1 MNFKIGDL
9 VIHCREGLAKISSIS
24 EVDGRDFY
32 LVISQRQGNETI
44 YVPVDRADLIV
55 RPLMN
60 EKEADEILEYM
71 RGISLEFNRNT
82 KQRRDL
88 YKKKLSSGDVY
99 ELSYLFRQYQLCKK
113 YPDEV
118 KLGQVDIDMLSYATN
133 NLLDEFALSYNVPRE
148 KVEEF
153 IYSRL

>member
-24 EVDGRDFY
+24 EVDGRPFY

-55 RPLMN
+55 RPLMD
-60 EKEADEILEYM
+60 EKEADAILEYM
-71 RGISLEFNRNT
+71 RGIDLEFNRNT

-113 YPDEV
+113 YPEEV
-118 KLGQVDIDMLSYATN
+118 KLGQVDIDMLSYATD

-148 KVEEF
+148 KIEEF
-153 IYSRL
+153 VYSRL

>member
-113 YPDEV
+113 FPDEV

>member
-24 EVDGRDFY
+24 EVDGRQFY
-32 LVISQRQGNETI
+32 IVISQRQGNETI

-60 EKEADEILEYM
+60 AKEADAILEYM
-71 RGISLEFNRNT
+71 RGIDLEFNRNT

-113 YPDEV
+113 YPEEV
-118 KLGQVDIDMLSYATN
+118 KLGQVDIDMLSYATD
-133 NLLDEFALSYNVPRE
+133 NLLDEFALSYNVPRD
-148 KVEEF
+148 KIEEF
-153 IYSRL
+153 VYSRL

>member
-24 EVDGRDFY
+24 EVDGRQFY
-32 LVISQRQGNETI
+32 IVISQRQGNETI

-55 RPLMN
+55 RPLMD
-60 EKEADEILEYM
+60 EKEADAILEYM
-71 RGISLEFNRNT
+71 RGIDLEFNRNT

-113 YPDEV
+113 YPEEV
-118 KLGQVDIDMLSYATN
+118 KLGQVDIDMLSYATD

-148 KVEEF
+148 KIEEF
-153 IYSRL
+153 VYSRL

>member
-24 EVDGRDFY
+24 EVDGRQFY
-32 LVISQRQGNETI
+32 IVISQRQGNETI

-60 EKEADEILEYM
+60 ANEADAILEYM
-71 RGISLEFNRNT
+71 RGIDLEFNRNT

-113 YPDEV
+113 YPEEV
-118 KLGQVDIDMLSYATN
+118 KLGQVDIDMLSYATD
-133 NLLDEFALSYNVPRE
+133 NLLDEFALSYNVPRD
-148 KVEEF
+148 KIEEF
-153 IYSRL
+153 VYSRL

>member
-24 EVDGRDFY
+24 EVDGRQFY
-32 LVISQRQGNETI
+32 LVISHRQGNETI

-55 RPLMN
+55 RPLMD
-60 EKEADEILEYM
+60 EKEADGILEYM
-71 RGISLEFNRNT
+71 RGIDLEFNRNT

-113 YPDEV
+113 YPEEV
-118 KLGQVDIDMLSYATN
+118 KLGQVDIDMLSYATD

-148 KVEEF
+148 KIEEF
-153 IYSRL
+153 VYSRL

>member
-24 EVDGRDFY
+24 EVDGRQFY
-32 LVISQRQGNETI
+32 IVISQRQGNETI

-60 EKEADEILEYM
+60 AKEVDAILEYM
-71 RGISLEFNRNT
+71 RGIDLEFNRNT

-113 YPDEV
+113 YPEEV
-118 KLGQVDIDMLSYATN
+118 KLGQVDIDMLSYATD
-133 NLLDEFALSYNVPRE
+133 NLLDEFALSYNVPRD
-148 KVEEF
+148 KIEEF

>member
-9 VIHCREGLAKISSIS
+9 VIHCREGLAKISSIN
-24 EVDGRDFY
+24 EVDGRQFY
-32 LVISQRQGNETI
+32 IVISQRQGNETI

-60 EKEADEILEYM
+60 AKEADAILEYM
-71 RGISLEFNRNT
+71 RGIDLEFNRNT

-113 YPDEV
+113 YPEEV
-118 KLGQVDIDMLSYATN
+118 KLGQVDIDMLSYATD
-133 NLLDEFALSYNVPRE
+133 NLLDEFALSYNVPRD
-148 KVEEF
+148 KIEEF
-153 IYSRL
+153 VYSCL

>member
-24 EVDGRDFY
+24 EVDGRQFY
-32 LVISQRQGNETI
+32 IVISQRQGNETI

-60 EKEADEILEYM
+60 AKEADAILEYM
-71 RGISLEFNRNT
+71 RGIDLEFNRNT

-113 YPDEV
+113 YPEEV
-118 KLGQVDIDMLSYATN
+118 KLGQVDIDMLSYATD

-148 KVEEF
+148 KIEEF
-153 IYSRL
+153 VYSRL

>member
-9 VIHCREGLAKISSIS
+9 VIHCREGLAKISSIN

-32 LVISQRQGNETI
+32 IVISQRQGNETI